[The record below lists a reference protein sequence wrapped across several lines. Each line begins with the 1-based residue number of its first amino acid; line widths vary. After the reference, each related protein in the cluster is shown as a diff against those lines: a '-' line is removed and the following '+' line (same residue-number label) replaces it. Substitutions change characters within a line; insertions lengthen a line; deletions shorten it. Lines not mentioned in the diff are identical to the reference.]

1 VSPRGR
7 PSRAEVYARFE
18 SAANDLKRLG
28 GLPSPTEATGIW
40 DDIWHLEAHNS
51 TALEGNTLVLR
62 EVQVLLDT
70 GRAVGAKELKDY
82 LEVTGYADTAKWVYA
97 QAHSAH
103 DWQGAEL
110 ITVTEIRHVHA
121 AAMNPVWDVAPHPD
135 ADPREGPG
143 SFRRHDINPF
153 GGGMTPPPW
162 TQVPSHLERWVH
174 AAAELGQHA
183 ATGTLPA
190 RDLPLRLARLHC
202 SFETIHPFLDG
213 NGRAGRLL
221 LNLLL
226 VRLGWPPAI
235 IFKRSRDRYLDA
247 LDRADH
253 GDDGPLAELIARSV
267 LDNLQRLVVPNIAGP
282 ARLVPLQSLA
292 GPAIS
297 YPALR
302 QAATRGRLEA
312 EVGSDGLWRSNQ
324 HAVDAYL
331 ANRHQ
336 RRPRRNSPT
345 TKA

>member
-1 VSPRGR
+1 MSPRGR

-28 GLPSPTEATGIW
+28 GLPSPTEAAGIW

-82 LEVTGYADTAKWVYA
+82 LEVTGYADAARWVYA

-103 DWQGAEL
+103 DWHSAEL
-110 ITVTEIRHVHA
+110 VTITEIRHVHTV
-121 AAMNPVWDVAPHPD
+121 AMTAVWDVAPHPE

-143 SFRRHDINPF
+143 SFRRHDIQPF

-162 TQVPSHLERWVH
+162 TQVPAHLHRWVDD
-174 AAAELGQHA
+174 AADLGRDVTA
-183 ATGTLPA
+183 GSLPA
-190 RDLPLRLARLHC
+190 RALPLRLARLHC
-202 SFETIHPFLDG
+202 AFETIHPFLDG

-253 GDDGPLAELIARSV
+253 GDDGPLAELLARSV
-267 LDNLQRLVVPNIAGP
+267 LDNHQRLVVPKIAGP

-312 EVGSDGLWRSNQ
+312 EIGSDGLWRSSQ
-324 HAVDAYL
+324 HAVDDYL

-336 RRPRRNSPT
+336 RRPRLELP
-345 TKA
+345 AAD

>member
-7 PSRAEVYARFE
+7 PSRSEVYARFE
-18 SAANDLKRLG
+18 SAAHDLKRLG
-28 GLPSPTEATGIW
+28 GLPSPTEAAGIW

-82 LEVTGYADTAKWVYA
+82 LEVAGYADAAKWVYT
-97 QAHSAH
+97 QAHSSH
-103 DWQGAEL
+103 GWQISDL

-121 AAMNPVWDVAPHPD
+121 VAMTPAWDRAPHPE

-143 SFRRHDINPF
+143 SFRRHDIQPF

-162 TQVPSHLERWVH
+162 TQVPGELERWVRDASELGEH
-174 AAAELGQHA
+174 AAGSLS
-183 ATGTLPA
+183 A
-190 RDLPLRLARLHC
+190 RELPLQLARLHC
-202 SFETIHPFLDG
+202 AFETIHPFLDG

-312 EVGSDGLWRSNQ
+312 EIGSDGLWRSTQ

-331 ANRHQ
+331 ADRHQ
-336 RRPRRNSPT
+336 RRPRREPR
-345 TKA
+345 ADG